1 MNEHIDELITTLAA
15 TLRAGEKLMAALKQK
30 PVPEAQGP
38 SDVVGWCRHEAISLS
53 DDLRDRVI
61 LTLHRHATFTAL
73 ANAMGYPEVQPLHA
87 IVYARRGHEL
97 ARTTIRRIEHWLKSG
112 EALPNGEENTAVRH
126 EDEVFRQRLRRQ
138 MDARGITVHDCARL
152 IGQTYTWRLESR
164 LLTVH
169 PRPLSLTNFLI
180 LKHLVETLEAK

>member
-15 TLRAGEKLMAALKQK
+15 TLRAGEKLMAALKK
-30 PVPEAQGP
+30 EPAPKAAGP
-38 SDVVGWCRHEAISLS
+38 TDVVGWCRHEAIRMS
-53 DDLRDRVI
+53 DELRDRV
-61 LTLHRHATFTAL
+61 LHVLPDHATFTAL

-112 EALPNGEENTAVRH
+112 SPLPTAAEDAAVRQ
-126 EDEVFRQRLRRQ
+126 EDLDFRHRLRRQ
-138 MDARGITVHDCARL
+138 MDAKSLTVHDCARL

-164 LLTVH
+164 LLTMH